1 MMMGGRI
8 SERETGRFEII
19 RVPGIFKERDRLIGR
34 SDPVLD
40 RYARVTF
47 EKALINGQPHAE
59 LVAPGHPLLD
69 AVVDVVLVRLSHV
82 FSDSS
87 VYCSGGVSVQTDVNS
102 WMDRSTEF
110 N

>member
-1 MMMGGRI
+1 MDDIRNLHCGQDRASRRI
-8 SERETGRFEII
+8 EMHFNR
-19 RVPGIFKERDRLIGR
+19 
-34 SDPVLD
+34 
-40 RYARVTF
+40 
-47 EKALINGQPHAE
+47 
-59 LVAPGHPLLD
+59 

>member
-69 AVVDVVLVRLSHV
+69 AVVDVVLGRLSHV
-82 FSDSS
+82 RFQRLLLRWCISA
-87 VYCSGGVSVQTDVNS
+87 
-102 WMDRSTEF
+102 DRRKF
-110 N
+110 LDG